1 MCGDVGR
8 WTYFWV
14 APERRGNV
22 EAMRNEGITDRPVPP
37 WQLPGAVRRD
47 CEPHRGELLRRLDLV
62 AVLLAWAGALLIVPS
77 LLALALV
84 AFIRFLARHDLALM
98 RRGLLDPA
106 GEADTRRAGRGLV
119 PVALL
124 PLLWWAGVALL
135 VWISLRNVRD

>member
-1 MCGDVGR
+1 MK
-8 WTYFWV
+8 
-14 APERRGNV
+14 
-22 EAMRNEGITDRPVPP
+22 NEGITDKPVPP
-37 WQLPGAVRRD
+37 WELPGAVRRD
-47 CEPHRGELLRRLDLV
+47 CKPHRGELLRRLDLL

-84 AFIRFLARHDLALM
+84 AVICVMARHDPALM
-98 RRGLLDPA
+98 RLGLMDPA

-135 VWISLRNVRD
+135 GWISVHNARD